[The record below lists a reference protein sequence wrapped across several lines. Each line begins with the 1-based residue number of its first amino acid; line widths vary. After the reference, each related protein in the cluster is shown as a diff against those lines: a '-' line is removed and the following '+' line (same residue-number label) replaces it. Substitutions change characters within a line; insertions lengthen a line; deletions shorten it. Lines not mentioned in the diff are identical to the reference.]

1 MGKLEV
7 NIIPVDMY
15 GDSEIAEDNI
25 PDEPE
30 DLIGQRIDF
39 VVEISRAV
47 ELPIDFC
54 KDVFCE
60 YTFFLGEE
68 KYNTV

>member
-1 MGKLEV
+1 MAKLEI
-7 NIIPVDMY
+7 NLIPVD
-15 GDSEIAEDNI
+15 EDGENEVPEEKI

-39 VVEISRAV
+39 VVEISKAT
-47 ELPIDFC
+47 ELPDTFC

-60 YTFFLGEE
+60 YTFYLGEE
-68 KYNTV
+68 KF